1 MSTTFA
7 VTATLYSYEDG
18 VFMSSRS
25 DPSIITLVNPEWIE
39 AWQTMIA
46 SVSFLRD
53 LAP

>member
-7 VTATLYSYEDG
+7 VTATLYSYED
-18 VFMSSRS
+18 
-25 DPSIITLVNPEWIE
+25 LVNPERIE